1 MTPKRHI
8 LSSKHLPWLGTLC
21 CLLSAVGYT
30 CANICRR
37 QLAGMEADT
46 AWVIWLQE
54 TTAVVLLGP
63 WFLWRISH
71 GHGLT
76 CGRRSLLILILA
88 ALAVQLVG
96 NLGIQWSFG
105 IVGLVV
111 SLPMVFSA
119 MLIGGTVLGV
129 AVFAESLRARS
140 LVATALV
147 IVSIGLLSWG
157 GAKESQPL
165 TASVGLLISL
175 LAIAAAAVGG
185 ITFATLGAALRH
197 AAHAGVPVPITV
209 IVVTGTGTIS
219 LGLLCLIRLGPAEML
234 RPESS
239 VWTWGVAAGL
249 CNVAAF
255 AFITKGMK
263 LTTLVHANV
272 LNASQVAMGALAGV
286 IVFRESWNPWLLAGI
301 VLTITGIMLFGQPRK
316 AVVPDQLLGAESN
329 A

>member
-1 MTPKRHI
+1 MNGTAF

-37 QLAGMEADT
+37 QLAGMGADT
-46 AWVIWLQE
+46 AWVVCLQE
-54 TTAVVLLGP
+54 TTAVMLLGP
-63 WFLWRISH
+63 WFLWRISR
-71 GHGLT
+71 GSSLT
-76 CGRRSLLILILA
+76 CSRRSLLILILA
-88 ALAVQLVG
+88 ALAVQLLG

-119 MLIGGTVLGV
+119 MLIGGTVIGVVVFSESLHPRSMV
-129 AVFAESLRARS
+129 AVGI
-140 LVATALV
+140 V

-157 GAKESQPL
+157 GAEESQPL
-165 TASVGLLISL
+165 TASVGLPITL
-175 LAIAAAAVGG
+175 LAIAAAGVGG

-197 AAHAGVPVPITV
+197 AAHARIPVPLTV
-209 IVVTGTGTIS
+209 IIVTGTGTVS
-219 LGLLCLIRLGPAEML
+219 LGLLCLVRMGPSEML
-234 RPESS
+234 ATEST
-239 VWTWGVAAGL
+239 VWMWGGAAGL

-272 LNASQVAMGALAGV
+272 LNASQVAMGALAGI
-286 IVFRESWNPWLLAGI
+286 IVFQESWNPWLLAGI
-301 VLTITGIMLFGQPRK
+301 MLTITGIMLFGQPRN
-316 AVVPDQLLGAESN
+316 APVPDQLLGSDSRA
-329 A
+329 